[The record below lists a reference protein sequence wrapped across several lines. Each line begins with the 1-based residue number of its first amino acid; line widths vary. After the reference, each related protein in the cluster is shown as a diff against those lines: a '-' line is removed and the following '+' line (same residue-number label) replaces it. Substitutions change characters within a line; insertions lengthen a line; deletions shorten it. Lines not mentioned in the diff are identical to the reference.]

1 MKRSV
6 ICFSLLFVMVAAGA
20 VSEIFY
26 SNSLARNIDRTI
38 NQCQSSDFDE
48 KARLCR
54 ELSDRFDGKEV
65 LNELFFSRELIDKIS
80 RGLSDLI
87 IYAEYKDEKKFQA
100 RTEQPENLQPGNTQR
115 RDILTNIRRSA

>member
-87 IYAEYKDEKKFQA
+87 IYAEYKDEKNF
-100 RTEQPENLQPGNTQR
+100 R
-115 RDILTNIRRSA
+115 RALNSLKICNQEIHNAGIF